1 MRLALLTYLTDME
14 GCQSYS
20 ERNSRVWRRPY
31 VIMVSRCECIGNSC
45 SLFASNDPTVSFF
58 REYNQGMAEGLSV
71 PWLQFVMN
79 LQGKA
84 VNPLFLTGDGMN
96 EEEFIRYN
104 TENKHMMAVRNLHL
118 TKMVLLYI
126 FGELEAADFSRQ
138 VWEEG
143 TGVEGTHFMIYFI
156 VLFSGLTCL
165 GLARKYPKKRRRYLS
180 PVRRYIKKMEGLV
193 KCGAVNATLIL
204 RFLRAEKLSL
214 DYDGDL
220 ADVKKAFDETISL
233 AARTG
238 SRLIKALACESLGK
252 YMLERKEP
260 VLAADYMQQAH
271 SQVR

>member
-84 VNPLFLTGDGMN
+84 VNPLVLTGDGMN

-126 FGELEAADFSRQ
+126 FGELEAADLSRQ

-165 GLARKYPKKRRRYLS
+165 GLARRYPKKRRHYLS
-180 PVRRYIKKMEGLV
+180 PVRRYIKKMEKLV
-193 KCGAVNATLIL
+193 KDGDVNATLIL
-204 RFLRAEKLSL
+204 RFLRAEKLALS
-214 DYDGDL
+214 GDL
-220 ADVKKAFDETISL
+220 PDVKKAFDETISL
-233 AARTG
+233 AGRTG
-238 SRLIKALACESLGK
+238 FRLIKALACERMGN
-252 YMLERKEP
+252 YMLERREP
-260 VLAADYMQQAH
+260 MLASDYMRQAYL
-271 SQVR
+271 QVR